1 MDLKQLSDRAMEIR
15 QQYSTLEKELYG
27 RIWTR
32 EEIALGFMGDV
43 GDLMKLVLAESG
55 VRAIDDSKAK
65 LAHELSDCLWSV
77 LILAHLYEVD
87 IEQSF
92 METMSVI
99 EQHIANHPSQTSL
112 MRLKHDPKIS
122 PD

>member
-1 MDLKQLSDRAMEIR
+1 MDLKQLSDRALEIR
-15 QQYSTLEKELYG
+15 QQYGTLEQELYG
-27 RIWTR
+27 RSWTR

-55 VRAIDDSKAK
+55 VRAIADSKAK

-77 LILAHLYEVD
+77 LVLAHLYEVD

-92 METMSVI
+92 VETMSEI
-99 EQHIANHPSQTSL
+99 EQHIAHHPSQTSI